1 MQLDA
6 ATQAFLDM
14 LRSGGGKPL
23 RELPIPEVRAAMRG
37 LSQQACGPL
46 PDVHRI
52 VNRTIPAGTHEIG
65 VRIYFPR
72 SANGHALPIVL
83 HYHGGGFVG
92 GDLDSHDMPARYYSR
107 HADAMVIAVDYRLAP
122 EHRFPAAVDDSYA
135 ALLWAHKNAQ
145 DLGAD
150 PARIAVVGDS
160 AGGNLSAVVSQMAKN
175 RRGPRI
181 AFQALVYP
189 TTDFGDRPEYA
200 SREMFGGGDY
210 FLSRADMDWFKAMY
224 LTSEADAADP
234 RASPAAARDLSD
246 LPSALVVTAGFDPL
260 HDEGKAYADRLAEAD
275 VPVEYRCFETT
286 VHAFTSFGG
295 AIPTGLEG
303 LAFIAERLRKAL
315 HAGV

>member
-1 MQLDA
+1 MQLDT

-23 RELPIPEVRAAMRG
+23 NELPIADARAAIRA
-37 LSQQACGPL
+37 LSLQACGPL
-46 PDVHRI
+46 DDVHRV
-52 VNRTIPAGTHEIG
+52 VNRTIPGGGREIG

-72 SANGHALPIVL
+72 TANGHALPIVL

-92 GDLDSHDMPARYYSR
+92 GDLDTHEMPARYYCK
-107 HADAMVIAVDYRLAP
+107 HADAIVIAVDYRLAP
-122 EHRFPAAVDDSYA
+122 EHPFPAAVDDSYA
-135 ALLWAHKNAQ
+135 ALLWARQHAP

-150 PARIAVVGDS
+150 PARLAVVGDS
-160 AGGNLSAVVSQMAKN
+160 AGGNLSAVMCQMAKN

-189 TTDFGDRPEYA
+189 TTDFGDRTEYA
-200 SREMFGGGDY
+200 SREAFGGGNY
-210 FLSRADMDWFKAMY
+210 FLSKADMEWFKGMY
-224 LTSEADAADP
+224 LKSDADAADP

-246 LPSALVVTAGFDPL
+246 LPPALVLTAGFDPL
-260 HDEGKAYADRLAEAD
+260 RDEGKAYADRLAAAG

-295 AIPTGLEG
+295 AIPVGLEA
-303 LAFIAERLRKAL
+303 LAFVAERMRTAL
-315 HAGV
+315 QRSA